1 MGKRLVRSK
10 TNRKL
15 LGVCGGIGEY
25 CNIDPTII
33 RILWIIGFFAMGL
46 GLIAYLIVAIIMPE
60 E

>member
-1 MGKRLVRSK
+1 MEKRLIRSK